1 MKLYPVCIAH
11 TAVWCISAYFVQTF
25 CRITDKVPLVPWTQG
40 LSLCLANNPGPE
52 SIPWLDHHKLLG
64 SHGSEFWEPSPMSLG
79 SDRLGTSPMCLSVCV
94 QGTSWAR
101 PAWRSSFL
109 GCLVTWLEQLSGPIR
124 FRQMLLPK
132 LAAGCNQ
139 HLSTLVTYCPFYYWT
154 RVDPRYPYCPF
165 CPLQSN
171 HLQEVSLDHFSW
183 FPCCSIAL

>member
-1 MKLYPVCIAH
+1 MNTRTFLVFGQQSRPRIDSVARPSQAARLSWVRVLG
-11 TAVWCISAYFVQTF
+11 AVTHEP
-25 CRITDKVPLVPWTQG
+25 R
-40 LSLCLANNPGPE
+40 
-52 SIPWLDHHKLLG
+52 LG
-64 SHGSEFWEPSPMSLG
+64 SARDESDVSL
-79 SDRLGTSPMCLSVCV
+79 CV

-109 GCLVTWLEQLSGPIR
+109 RCLVTWLEQLSGPIR

-132 LAAGCNQ
+132 LATGCNQ